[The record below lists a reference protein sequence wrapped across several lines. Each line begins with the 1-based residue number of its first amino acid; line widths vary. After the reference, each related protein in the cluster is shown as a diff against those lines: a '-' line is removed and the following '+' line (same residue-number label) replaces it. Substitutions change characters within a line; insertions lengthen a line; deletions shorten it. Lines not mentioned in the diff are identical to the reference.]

1 MARSSR
7 SFVLATKASVEEKNA
22 EYEDIEFEFTDPD
35 AVPEKGRKT
44 VAPRVCTAHY
54 PGEGAMFA
62 MASSVG
68 MSDAELVNP
77 AGALRHFLAKI
88 FNREDFRFIW
98 REVEE
103 SRLDARDDLMALVG
117 ECMESWSAV
126 PSQQ

>member
-22 EYEDIEFEFTDPD
+22 EYEDIEFEFSDPD

-44 VAPRVCTAHY
+44 VPPRICTARY
-54 PGEGAMFA
+54 PGDGAMFA

-77 AGALRHFLAKI
+77 AGALRHFLSKT
-88 FNREDFRFIW
+88 FDRDDFRFIW
-98 REVEE
+98 HEVEA
-103 SRLDARDDLMALVG
+103 SRLDPREDLMSLVG
-117 ECMESWSAV
+117 ECMASWSAV